1 MKRFSFALSFASVL
15 GIALFFSS
23 CDTGGDYRKCEGA
36 VWATTYHITYRSP
49 RMLDDSI
56 ISVMQQVEN
65 SLSPFAGNSLVSRIN
80 MNQTDRTDS
89 LFRRI
94 FIAAGEVNRLS
105 GGAFD
110 PTVAPLVNLWGFG
123 YRDSGLEPT
132 QESIDSALSLTGI
145 GRCRLDG
152 DRIVKPSPMTE
163 FDFSAITKGYGCDL
177 IGDML
182 RRNGCEDFIV
192 EIGGEVTVSGVNHH
206 GEPWRI
212 MIDAP
217 VENDTA
223 IVHKRMAVIS
233 VTDCGVA
240 TSGNYRNYRLT
251 SQGKAWHTISTV
263 TGRPAE
269 TGTLSA
275 TVIAPDAMMADALA
289 TSCMAMS
296 TEAALEMIG
305 GISGV
310 EALLVTIGP
319 EGYIMHR
326 TAGFPSVDGQK

>member
-1 MKRFSFALSFASVL
+1 
-15 GIALFFSS
+15 
-23 CDTGGDYRKCEGA
+23 
-36 VWATTYHITYRSP
+36 TYRSA

-65 SLSPFAGNSLVSRIN
+65 SLSPFAAGSLVSRIN
-80 MNQTDRTDS
+80 LNQTDQTDS

-94 FIAAGEVNRLS
+94 FLTSLQINRFS

-123 YRDSGLEPT
+123 YRNSGQEPT
-132 QESIDSALSLTGI
+132 RNSIDSALSSVGI
-145 GRCRLDG
+145 GRCRIEG
-152 DRIVKPSPMTE
+152 NRIVKPSPMTE

-182 RRNGCEDFIV
+182 RRNGCSDFIV
-192 EIGGEVTVSGVNHH
+192 EIGGEVAVSGQNHL

-217 VENDTA
+217 VENDTTV
-223 IVHKRMAVIS
+223 VHKRMAVIS

-240 TSGNYRNYRLT
+240 TSGNYRNYRST

-269 TGTLSA
+269 TATLSA
-275 TVIAPDAMMADALA
+275 TVIASDAMTADALA
-289 TSCMAMS
+289 TSCMALS
-296 TEAALEMIG
+296 TEAALEMIQK
-305 GISGV
+305 IKDA

-319 EGYIMHR
+319 DGYLMHR
-326 TAGFPSVDGQK
+326 TAGFPSIDGQK